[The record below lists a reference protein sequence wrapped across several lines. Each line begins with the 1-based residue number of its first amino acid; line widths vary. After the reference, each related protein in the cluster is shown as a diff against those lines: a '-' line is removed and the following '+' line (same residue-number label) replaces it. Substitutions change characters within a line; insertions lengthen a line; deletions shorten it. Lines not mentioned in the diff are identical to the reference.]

1 MRGWLTS
8 SLQRRLSVV
17 IAGSMIVPMLALG
30 LFAFLISSNI
40 TEEKTKLTGS
50 DMLKQ
55 MDANLR
61 FMLEDIETLSIFLI
75 GERDLQ
81 AYLSRNEDVEAERTA
96 LVGRMTN
103 LAASKHYI
111 ANIAVYPERFD
122 VGLSTATWYE
132 SELPAAAKEAI
143 AADGK
148 RWSDV
153 YRIRDYAGDTQ
164 VITLF
169 RPIRSIYDF
178 RRLGWLAISLDERE
192 VSRNWNAP
200 DFGQGAGRIELISA
214 EGTILSS
221 ADKSRLGRPL
231 AAYAP
236 GLLALLTEDAGRQQ
250 NGSGSVIYGE
260 GGGKSTVLYRRE
272 PLTGWILLGTVPY
285 EQYHAENRY
294 ILTLTAAVVG
304 VSVAVCAALI
314 WLTVRRIT
322 RPLRVLTRH
331 LSRIDPERPL
341 PRFPVATDDEIG
353 RLGRSYNMLG
363 AHIERLKREVIRGE
377 ARKKEADLRALQAQ
391 INPHFLYNTLSSIH
405 WIALMAD
412 EKRIAE
418 MVEGLSDF
426 LRISLNQG
434 KEYCPVEQ
442 ELAHIRNYARVQS
455 IRFPDKFTVDY
466 IVDEGLL
473 DKWMLKLLLQPLV
486 ENALIHGIQKREG
499 PGTITVLIQREG
511 RRMKVAVLDDGPGMT
526 SERLAEVRRVLEL
539 RTRGGAVPAAVRETR
554 ERAAA
559 AVAQGAVA
567 AVAHG
572 AAGAAVRGAA
582 AGGGLETRSGAAA
595 PAVRETQEEAGYD
608 GGQMARSEANP
619 DPDPDPDTV
628 RDAPGEAVPN
638 TGYGLGNVHERL
650 LLHYG
655 RDSGLEVDSREG
667 EGTEVSFS
675 IPIMEVSP

>member
-81 AYLSRNEDVEAERTA
+81 VYLSRDEDVEAERTA

-122 VGLSTATWYE
+122 AGLSTATWYE

-143 AADGK
+143 AAGGK

-178 RRLGWLAISLDERE
+178 RHLGWLAISLDERE

-221 ADKSRLGRPL
+221 ADKSRLSRPL

-250 NGSGSVIYGE
+250 TGSGSVIYGE

-285 EQYHAENRY
+285 EQYRAENRY

-304 VSVAVCAALI
+304 VSVVVCAALI

-322 RPLRVLTRH
+322 LPLRVLTRH

-341 PRFPVATDDEIG
+341 PRFPATTDDEIG

-363 AHIERLKREVIRGE
+363 AHIERLKQEVIRGE

-412 EKRIAE
+412 EKRIAN

-499 PGTITVLIQREG
+499 PGTITILIQPEG

-526 SERLAEVRRVLEL
+526 PERLAEVRRMLER
-539 RTRGGAVPAAVRETR
+539 RTRGEAVPAAVGEACGGTAADGVRGVDADGVRETHGGVGPAAVRET
-554 ERAAA
+554 
-559 AVAQGAVA
+559 
-567 AVAHG
+567 
-572 AAGAAVRGAA
+572 
-582 AGGGLETRSGAAA
+582 
-595 PAVRETQEEAGYD
+595 
-608 GGQMARSEANP
+608 
-619 DPDPDPDTV
+619 
-628 RDAPGEAVPN
+628 PGEAVPHA
-638 TGYGLGNVHERL
+638 GYGLGNVHERL

-667 EGTEVSFS
+667 EGTEVAFS

>member
-1 MRGWLTS
+1 M
-8 SLQRRLSVV
+8 
-17 IAGSMIVPMLALG
+17 
-30 LFAFLISSNI
+30 
-40 TEEKTKLTGS
+40 
-50 DMLKQ
+50 
-55 MDANLR
+55 
-61 FMLEDIETLSIFLI
+61 
-75 GERDLQ
+75 
-81 AYLSRNEDVEAERTA
+81 
-96 LVGRMTN
+96 
-103 LAASKHYI
+103 
-111 ANIAVYPERFD
+111 
-122 VGLSTATWYE
+122 
-132 SELPAAAKEAI
+132 
-143 AADGK
+143 
-148 RWSDV
+148 
-153 YRIRDYAGDTQ
+153 
-164 VITLF
+164 
-169 RPIRSIYDF
+169 
-178 RRLGWLAISLDERE
+178 
-192 VSRNWNAP
+192 
-200 DFGQGAGRIELISA
+200 
-214 EGTILSS
+214 
-221 ADKSRLGRPL
+221 
-231 AAYAP
+231 
-236 GLLALLTEDAGRQQ
+236 
-250 NGSGSVIYGE
+250 
-260 GGGKSTVLYRRE
+260 
-272 PLTGWILLGTVPY
+272 LGTVPY

-294 ILTLTAAVVG
+294 ILTLPAAVVG

-455 IRFPDKFTVDY
+455 IRFPDKFAVDY